1 MLGVDVVPAKWK
13 REMNAYVIS
22 KSGYILFSFF
32 DLDDDMRID
41 GSGKKTFV
49 VTQRNMDPLLDL
61 NPQAPF
67 DKNEVNEQLL
77 LYKPVNSPRVTIL
90 KVTKQE
96 DRSFVFSYCEM
107 MDEVRMASD
116 DEDEI

>member
-1 MLGVDVVPAKWK
+1 
-13 REMNAYVIS
+13 
-22 KSGYILFSFF
+22 
-32 DLDDDMRID
+32 
-41 GSGKKTFV
+41 
-49 VTQRNMDPLLDL
+49 MDPLLDL
-61 NPQAPF
+61 NPQAPY
-67 DKNEVNEQLL
+67 DENEVNEQLL

-107 MDEVRMASD
+107 MDDEVRMNSD

>member
-1 MLGVDVVPAKWK
+1 
-13 REMNAYVIS
+13 
-22 KSGYILFSFF
+22 
-32 DLDDDMRID
+32 
-41 GSGKKTFV
+41 
-49 VTQRNMDPLLDL
+49 MDPLLDL
-61 NPQAPF
+61 NPQAPY
-67 DKNEVNEQLL
+67 DENEVNEQLL